1 MKKIDSA
8 TMNSL
13 FRLSSNIE
21 FQASRLFD
29 TTSVQQILP
38 TVTFVQ
44 SQERGFCMI
53 TLQHRIEIYQNWNW
67 TVLIRLSKFSN
78 HRP

>member
-1 MKKIDSA
+1 M
-8 TMNSL
+8 TSL
-13 FRLSSNIE
+13 FRLSTNIQI
-21 FQASRLFD
+21 QASRLFD
-29 TTSVQQILP
+29 TTCVQQTLP
-38 TVTFVQ
+38 TVEFIQ